1 MKTLLIVE
9 TEEGR
14 ERLLRSAEQELG
26 ADEAIVEVTDE
37 FGENSATLT
46 VPKNPNAE
54 VVAREPPCVEDRGV
68 TTVTSY
74 VRLDGDEL
82 EAVEH
87 EIRDD
92 EVVSTREVA
101 LEPELVG
108 QTRPHPGA

>member
-14 ERLLRSAEQELG
+14 ERLLRNAEEELG

-37 FGENSATLT
+37 FGEDSATLT
-46 VPKNPNAE
+46 VPKDPNAE
-54 VVAREPPCVEDRGV
+54 IVAREPPCVEARGV

-74 VRLDGDEL
+74 VRLDSDSL

-87 EIRDD
+87 EVEDD
-92 EVVSTREVA
+92 EIVATREVT
-101 LEPELVG
+101 LEPERVG
-108 QTRPHPGA
+108 RPRPQPGA